1 MIGSGFCGGPGKGQL
16 WSRMLMKFM
25 FVMLFF
31 STPLVGLLSTFCPHT
46 LQGNHSLEKKNK
58 RILCGGPGNRQW

>member
-16 WSRMLMKFM
+16 WSRMLMKFL

-31 STPLVGLLSTFCPHT
+31 SSPLVGLLSTFCPHT
-46 LQGNHSLEKKNK
+46 
-58 RILCGGPGNRQW
+58 